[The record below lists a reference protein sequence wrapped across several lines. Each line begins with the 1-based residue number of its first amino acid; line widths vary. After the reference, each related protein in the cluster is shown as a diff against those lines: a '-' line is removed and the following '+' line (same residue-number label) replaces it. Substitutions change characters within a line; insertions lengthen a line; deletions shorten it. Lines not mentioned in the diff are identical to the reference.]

1 LFLTPLA
8 VGAAYYVIPRLTKT
22 PLYSHTLSLVGFWL
36 LVAFYSHIGGH
47 HILQAPIPNWLR
59 AISVIDSVAMGL
71 PVLVVLMNLWLTV
84 RGRAAKIWG
93 DASGLFV
100 MTGTIWYLL
109 TCVQGPAQSLPQ
121 LQRVTHFNNWTV
133 GHAHIAVLGFAGFI
147 ALGTF
152 WHVIPLVTKRKLYS
166 QRLVFFQYGMVMTGL
181 TGFFVVLTTAGLIQ
195 GHGWY
200 NGETV
205 YRMLPEIAVYMGLRA
220 LFGIFIVT
228 AALVGFYN
236 LMMTLRYGEPFEPG
250 LIEEE

>member
-1 LFLTPLA
+1 VFALLILLVDLVMTLLNRKEKTLYVSVWYFMAMFFWTSGFYPIGNVMWRPDTGAAAGLLDSIFLWAYGHNLPGLFLTPLA

-166 QRLVFFQYGMVMTGL
+166 QRLVFFQ
-181 TGFFVVLTTAGLIQ
+181 
-195 GHGWY
+195 
-200 NGETV
+200 
-205 YRMLPEIAVYMGLRA
+205 
-220 LFGIFIVT
+220 
-228 AALVGFYN
+228 
-236 LMMTLRYGEPFEPG
+236 
-250 LIEEE
+250 

>member
-1 LFLTPLA
+1 
-8 VGAAYYVIPRLTKT
+8 
-22 PLYSHTLSLVGFWL
+22 
-36 LVAFYSHIGGH
+36 
-47 HILQAPIPNWLR
+47 
-59 AISVIDSVAMGL
+59 
-71 PVLVVLMNLWLTV
+71 
-84 RGRAAKIWG
+84 
-93 DASGLFV
+93 
-100 MTGTIWYLL
+100 
-109 TCVQGPAQSLPQ
+109 
-121 LQRVTHFNNWTV
+121 
-133 GHAHIAVLGFAGFI
+133 
-147 ALGTF
+147 
-152 WHVIPLVTKRKLYS
+152 
-166 QRLVFFQYGMVMTGL
+166 MVMTGL